1 MYSSVDDVDWKNWNP
16 VERATLMFVI
26 HRGKILL
33 IHKKRG
39 FGKGKINGPGGKME
53 PGETPRECAIRE
65 TQEELCI
72 TPTGVEDAGLL
83 HFQFVDGFSIYGH
96 VFIATGFEG
105 TPTETDEAIP
115 QWFSVDN
122 LPFDRM
128 WEDDHTWFPYLLEG
142 QRFSGRYLFDG
153 DRMLDAVIDVPP
165 QDSFPFVVGLVADL
179 G

>member
-1 MYSSVDDVDWKNWNP
+1 MYKTVNDVNWENWDP

-26 HRGKILL
+26 QDGQILL

-83 HFQFVDGFSIYGH
+83 HFQFNGSK
-96 VFIATGFEG
+96 
-105 TPTETDEAIP
+105 
-115 QWFSVDN
+115 S
-122 LPFDRM
+122 
-128 WEDDHTWFPYLLEG
+128 
-142 QRFSGRYLFDG
+142 
-153 DRMLDAVIDVPP
+153 
-165 QDSFPFVVGLVADL
+165 
-179 G
+179 